1 MDAAPANG
9 VGSAADRLIVFLGS
23 ALQKSQP
30 RQGGGAEVLVRP
42 RSIRPPHMEQ
52 RFDALLDGPVDFVLL
67 DRTGRRAP
75 CRQRHR
81 RQQSQSQQFFHG
93 RSSGK

>member
-9 VGSAADRLIVFLGS
+9 VGSAAHRLIVFLGS
-23 ALQKSQP
+23 ALQKSQA

-52 RFDALLDGPVDFVLL
+52 RFDASLDGPVDFVLL
-67 DRTGRRAP
+67 DRTGRHP
-75 CRQRHR
+75 CRQRQR